1 MGNYLSLTLEYFQHF
16 REIGSLVP
24 DSPSCCR
31 TLLRGVPFD
40 TARTIYEYGAGS
52 GRLTRE
58 ILRRKRPDALLVA
71 FEKNRNLYRK
81 LKQNCRDGN
90 FFLVNTD
97 LLAGEP
103 PILLEEAAGRADC
116 IVSTLPCSSLDFD
129 RLVREAVL
137 PRLAPGGVFVQYA
150 HTISALKGF
159 RARKVLDRYFR
170 EVNSSLSLLNLPPA
184 VIYTCRSSRQGL
196 GPEAT
201 AKKEPRP

>member
-1 MGNYLSLTLEYFQHF
+1 MGTYLTLTLEYFQHF

-24 DSPSCCR
+24 DSRSCCR
-31 TLLRGVPFD
+31 IMLKGVPFA
-40 TARTIYEYGAGS
+40 TARVIYEYGAGS

-58 ILRRKRPDALLVA
+58 ILRRKRADAVLVA

-81 LKQNCRDGN
+81 LEKNCRDGN

-103 PILLEEAAGRADC
+103 PVLPEEAAGPADC

-137 PRLAPGGVFVQYA
+137 PRLAPGTGVFVQYT

-159 RARKVLDRYFR
+159 RARPVLDRYFR
-170 EVNSSLSLLNLPPA
+170 EVRSSLSLVNLPPA
-184 VIYTCRSSRQGL
+184 VIYTCR
-196 GPEAT
+196 
-201 AKKEPRP
+201 